1 MHDYPALIFT
11 ALLIF
16 VFGLFSKKFEQLPI
30 TPPMVFV
37 AIGALVSPVG
47 LNLFELD
54 ANSELVSLITEL
66 ALILILFIDASLLEP
81 KTFFH
86 DKKVPLRLLGL
97 GLPMTMCLGIFLGRL
112 MFPGEDIWLI
122 AIMALCLSP
131 TDAALGQA
139 IIKSEKVPEKIRQ
152 WVSVESGLNDGIV
165 LPFILVCIAALTA
178 ESSGAGLKYWS
189 MFMLQQLVLGAIIGS
204 AIGWVGGQLIEAAS
218 AKNWMNTTFQ
228 RLSATS
234 LALLCYV
241 GAEFFHGNGFIAAFF
256 GGLML
261 GVKTSATRDILQEY
275 GEAEGQQLSL
285 MVFMGFALF
294 MIPLALPYWDFR
306 AVLYAVFSLTIIRM
320 LPVFVCLIGLRLET
334 ATIGFIG
341 WFGPRGIA
349 SVLYLLIALE
359 EIGTEGNERVLS
371 VVVLTV
377 FLSIFAHGFSA
388 VPLANRFGRKLKIL

>member
-1 MHDYPALIFT
+1 MHEYPALIFT

-16 VFGLFSKKFEQLPI
+16 VFGLFSKKFEKWPI

-37 AIGALVSPVG
+37 AIGAIVSPVG
-47 LNLFELD
+47 LNLFELQ
-54 ANSELVSLITEL
+54 ANNELVSLITEL
-66 ALILILFIDASLLEP
+66 ALILILFVDASLLEP
-81 KTFFH
+81 KAFFH
-86 DKKVPLRLLGL
+86 DKNVPARLLGL
-97 GLPMTMCLGIFLGRL
+97 GLPMTMCLGILLGRL
-112 MFPGEDIWLI
+112 IYPDDDIWLI

-165 LPFILVCIAALTA
+165 LPFLLVCIAGLIA

-204 AIGWVGGQLIEAAS
+204 AIGWVGGHLVETAS
-218 AKNWMNTTFQ
+218 SRNWMNTTFQ

-261 GVKTSATRDILQEY
+261 GVKTSSTRDILQEY

-285 MVFMGFALF
+285 MVFLGFALF
-294 MIPLALPYWDFR
+294 MIPHALPYWDFR
-306 AVLYAVFSLTIIRM
+306 ALLYAVLSLTIIRM
-320 LPVFVCLIGLRLET
+320 LPVFISLIGLRLGA

-359 EIGTEGNERVLS
+359 EIGAEGNERILS
-371 VVVLTV
+371 VIVLTV

-388 VPLANRFGRKLKIL
+388 VPLVNRFGR